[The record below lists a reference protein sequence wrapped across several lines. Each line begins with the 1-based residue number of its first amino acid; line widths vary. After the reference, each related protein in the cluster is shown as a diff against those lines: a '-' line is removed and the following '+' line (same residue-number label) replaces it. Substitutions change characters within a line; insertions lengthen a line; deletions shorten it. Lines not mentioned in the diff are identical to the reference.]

1 MLEQQLLVGRTYRFT
16 FKPEFERHGVC
27 STTGVTCLHKGGGV
41 FTVKQITTYADLIRA
56 NDANLYDSFFAP
68 LGISKDDYRSYF
80 NGAPVD
86 QYEPV
91 YTPVPVITAENKAVV
106 SEGKTSIVTVK
117 SVKEKLLETGTSV
130 VTKQRIEELNFSNGP
145 IYKLED
151 VVAGVEDVLWV
162 PELAI
167 KGIPEVSIEEFR
179 NVSLA
184 VDIGYWDKPEEM
196 DNILTRI
203 REDLMMY
210 GIPPLKVNLVSVDTK
225 WLNRDEYNALTNIRI
240 PGKPAYITTD
250 NRAEMLGKQIVI
262 GGRLKTIVSTKGKD
276 FDPSV
281 QIVIDD
287 IITRKVDISLAK
299 FVKELERTVT
309 LGDGSKA
316 HLDMYFDEN
325 VAYLTK
331 TDPDKPIYQTVD
343 AISGD
348 LISTFRLAE
357 EGDTGTKYKDL
368 GPYFEV
374 VKMSDIDESTKYFT
388 KVQLFQE
395 FTGTI
400 DPDVTYYY
408 DDGSRMVPIKGSDII
423 VNTQVAALETLGEEW
438 TQEEVTSVV
447 NGIITKATSLPDP
460 TKYYADAGKTYDEI
474 TTEEAQSGTYV
485 AYKKISEHTFVVD
498 EEGTYVKVPMYHLDY
513 STDESV
519 KMVGKT
525 FTYTPAE
532 GGVLTTSTVLKPA
545 DIAVFANTVA
555 RKVKMDST
563 VAGMYSGLWFEY
575 VGKDAADNDVLK
587 SWIIGSTI
595 PSEVNGKL
603 GTIYGTKGELSQEVY
618 LSDPEIVRERNY
630 YRRYKDAEKAL
641 TDMTNQKNLLMER
654 IIQLGG

>member
-27 STTGVTCLHKGGGV
+27 STAGVTCLHKGGGV

-91 YTPVPVITAENKAVV
+91 YAPVSVISAENKAVV

-225 WLNRDEYNALTNIRI
+225 WLNRDEYNAITNIRI
-240 PGKPAYITTD
+240 PGKPAYVTAD
-250 NRAEMLGKQIVI
+250 NRAEMIGKQIVI
-262 GGRLKTIVSTKGKD
+262 GGRLKTIVSTKDED
-276 FDPSV
+276 FDPSE

-287 IITRKVDISLAK
+287 IITRKVNISLAK
-299 FVKELERTVT
+299 FVKELERTVA
-309 LGDGSKA
+309 LEDGRTA
-316 HLDMYFDEN
+316 YLDMYFDEN
-325 VAYLTK
+325 VAYLSK
-331 TDPDKPIYQTVD
+331 TDPDLPIYQSVN

-348 LISTFRLAE
+348 LISTFRLSE
-357 EGDTGTKYKDL
+357 EGDTSTKYSNI

-374 VKMSDIDESTKYFT
+374 VKMTDIDESTKYFT

-395 FTGTI
+395 FTGSI
-400 DPDVTYYY
+400 NPENTYYY

-423 VNTQVAALETLGEEW
+423 VNTKASVLETIGEEW
-438 TQEEVTSVV
+438 TEEEITSVV
-447 NGIITKATSLPDP
+447 NGIITKATGLPDP
-460 TKYYADAGKTYDEI
+460 TKYYVDAGKTYDEI
-474 TTEEAQSGTYV
+474 TTEEAKSGAYV
-485 AYKKISEHTFVVD
+485 AYQKISEHTFVAD
-498 EEGTYVKVPMYHLDY
+498 EEGTYVKVPMFQLDY

-532 GGVLTTSTVLKPA
+532 GGVLTTSTVIKPA
-545 DIAVFANTVA
+545 DIAVFANTVT

-575 VGKDAADNDVLK
+575 VGKDAENHDVLK

-618 LSDPEIVRERNY
+618 LSDPEIVHERNY

>member
-56 NDANLYDSFFAP
+56 NDANLYESFFAP

-91 YTPVPVITAENKAVV
+91 YTAVPVITAENKTVE

-117 SVKEKLLETGTSV
+117 SVREKLLETGTSV

-240 PGKPAYITTD
+240 PGKPAYVTVD
-250 NRAEMLGKQIVI
+250 NRAEMIGKQIVI
-262 GGRLKTIVSTKGKD
+262 GGRLKTIVQSADEG
-276 FDPSV
+276 FDPSE

-309 LGDGSKA
+309 LADGRTA
-316 HLDMYFDEN
+316 YLDMYFDEN
-325 VAYLTK
+325 VSYLTK
-331 TDPDKPIYQTVD
+331 TDPDLPIYQSVD

-348 LISTFRLAE
+348 LIPTFRVLGPGE
-357 EGDTGTKYKDL
+357 TSDDKYTDL
-368 GPYFEV
+368 GPHYEMVKVSDVSDEV
-374 VKMSDIDESTKYFT
+374 KNYYTKI
-388 KVQLFQE
+388 QWFQE

-400 DPDVTYYY
+400 DPSATYYY
-408 DDGSRMVPIKGSDII
+408 DNGMNMVPIKGSD
-423 VNTQVAALETLGEEW
+423 
-438 TQEEVTSVV
+438 VV
-447 NGIITKATSLPDP
+447 DDGT
-460 TKYYADAGKTYDEI
+460 TKYYVDAGKTYDEI
-474 TTEEAQSGTYV
+474 TPEEAQTGAYV
-485 AYKKISEHTFVVD
+485 AYQKISEHTFVAD
-498 EEGTYVKVPMYHLDY
+498 EQGIYVKVPMYRLDY

-575 VGKDAADNDVLK
+575 VGKDDKDHDVLK

-595 PSEVNGKL
+595 PSEVEGKL

-618 LSDPEIVRERNY
+618 LSDPEIVHERNY

-641 TDMTNQKNLLMER
+641 TDMTTQKNLLMER

>member
-91 YTPVPVITAENKAVV
+91 YTPVPIISAENKTVV

-225 WLNRDEYNALTNIRI
+225 WLNRDEYNSLTSIRI
-240 PGKPAYITTD
+240 PGKPAYVTVD

-262 GGRLKTIVSTKGKD
+262 GGRLKTIVSEKGQD
-276 FDPSV
+276 FDPSE
-281 QIVIDD
+281 QILIDD

-299 FVKELERTVT
+299 FVKELERTIT
-309 LGDGSKA
+309 LVDGRTA
-316 HLDMYFDEN
+316 YLDMYFDEN

-331 TDPDKPIYQTVD
+331 TDPDHPIYQTVE
-343 AISGD
+343 AISGS
-348 LISTFRLAE
+348 LISTFRLAGE
-357 EGDTGTKYKDL
+357 SDTGATKYKDL

-374 VKMSDIDESTKYFT
+374 VNMSDIDESTKYFT
-388 KVQLFQE
+388 KVQLFRE
-395 FTGTI
+395 FTGEI
-400 DPDVTYYY
+400 NPADTYYY
-408 DDGSRMVPIKGSDII
+408 DDGSRMVSIVGSDITDD
-423 VNTQVAALETLGEEW
+423 TQ
-438 TQEEVTSVV
+438 
-447 NGIITKATSLPDP
+447 
-460 TKYYADAGKTYDEI
+460 KYYVDAGKTYDEI
-474 TTEEAQSGTYV
+474 TTEEAQSG
-485 AYKKISEHTFVVD
+485 AYIAYRQISKFTFVAD
-498 EEGTYVKVPMYHLDY
+498 EQGTFVKVPMYRLDY

-575 VGKDAADNDVLK
+575 VGKDDEDHDVLK

-595 PSEVNGKL
+595 PPEVEGKL